1 MYMLAGF
8 RALLAGVYLVFRLG
22 KDDDLQAAVSSG
34 DPT

>member
-8 RALLAGVYLVFRLG
+8 AALLVGVYLVFRLG
-22 KDDDLQAAVSSG
+22 KDDNAPAAVSSG

>member
-8 RALLAGVYLVFRLG
+8 TALLVGVCLVFRLG
-22 KDDDLQAAVSSG
+22 KDDHLRAAVSTG